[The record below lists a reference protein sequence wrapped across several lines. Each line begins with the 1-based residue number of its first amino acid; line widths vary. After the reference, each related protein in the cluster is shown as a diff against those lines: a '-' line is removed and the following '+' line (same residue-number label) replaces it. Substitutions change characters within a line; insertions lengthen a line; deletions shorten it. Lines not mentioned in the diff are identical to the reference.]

1 VLSEDELTRF
11 LVSMGFGAMGAPNL
25 AQGISR
31 GGLFGLQSVDSLRE
45 QKGKQALIDAKLR
58 EEQQQEQ
65 QRAVALKQAQAWEAA
80 MQGLS
85 GAQAQ
90 QQGAAKAQTQSVV
103 NAPDWASS
111 SSNPYGQNA
120 TPSMRAKPVDQTAA
134 LQALSFQFPAQV
146 KAIFE
151 AQRAGE
157 GKVYGEPQK
166 DSSGRIFVNTDRG
179 PRYIDG
185 GFVPRDEIVETDI
198 GGKKLFRTK
207 YDVNPVAYADKTM
220 SPAEADAARRGWA
233 TFNRGELRDAP
244 VDGGGT
250 QLGWVTPQG
259 FNAVP
264 GTATKPK
271 DVPATI
277 QEALATNAVSLTKIG
292 RALELV
298 DQHPE
303 AFGFK
308 NLAGDS
314 VRQRTNPEGV
324 DARAMVADI
333 GSLKIHDRSG
343 AAVTVSEAPRLT
355 PFVPNVTDTPE
366 TIKKKL
372 TNFQREYSQMV
383 EELQKGYGI
392 NHVAGMTNKNVGTVR
407 MGDVQ
412 GDPLAEARQRGLI
425 K

>member
-11 LVSMGFGAMGAPNL
+11 LVSMGFGAMGAPSL

-31 GGLFGLQSVDSLRE
+31 GGLFGLQSVDNLRE
-45 QKGKQALIDAKLR
+45 QKGKQSLIDAKLR
-58 EEQQQEQ
+58 EEQQQAQ
-65 QRAVALKQAQAWEAA
+65 QRALALKQATAWDDFMTHLSGGAPAGGAPGASQGPARPSMMPTDYEMPSGPPMQMQTRAPSPNRDAQLAEAA
-80 MQGLS
+80 L
-85 GAQAQ
+85 
-90 QQGAAKAQTQSVV
+90 
-103 NAPDWASS
+103 
-111 SSNPYGQNA
+111 
-120 TPSMRAKPVDQTAA
+120 R
-134 LQALSFQFPAQV
+134 FPAQV

-207 YDVNPVAYADKTM
+207 YDVNPVAYVDKAM

-250 QLGWVTPQG
+250 QLGWVTPKG

-271 DVPATI
+271 DVPASI
-277 QEALATNAVSLTKIG
+277 QQALATNAVTLTKID
-292 RALELV
+292 RALDLV
-298 DQHPE
+298 DQNPD
-303 AFGFK
+303 AFGWK
-308 NLAGDS
+308 NIAGDTI
-314 VRQRTNPEGV
+314 RQRTNPEGV

-333 GSLKIHDRSG
+333 GSQKIHDRSG

-355 PFVPNVTDTPE
+355 PFVPNVTDNPN

-372 TNFQREYSQMV
+372 ANFQREYAQMMD
-383 EELQKGYGI
+383 ELQKGYGL
-392 NHVAGMTNKNVGTVR
+392 NSVAGMTNKNVGTVR

-412 GDPLAEARQRGLI
+412 GDPLAEARRRGLI